1 MNGTMIVG
9 YRDKTYALDP
19 RSPVNAHYVFMSH
32 AHVDHLYGGVIDNLI
47 ASEETVK
54 LARARGFGLPDPI
67 STQEV
72 ELLDS
77 GHIVGSRSFLIPD
90 EVFYT
95 GDMALRPRAF
105 LKAPKL
111 PKAKILIIEAT
122 YGHKRYSFPSPA
134 SVVGEANKAL
144 SEMFSRGIP
153 VILCG
158 YALGKAQVLSYL
170 FSSWSPIFVH
180 ESVSEMN
187 KVCCSLGVPLNTYK
201 SYSEAEGEG
210 LLERRPWILIAPSS
224 LLKSRMMSSLRKR
237 YGAVTF
243 SFSGWAVDKWFNGMG
258 NIDRPFP
265 LSDHCDYNDLV
276 KVVKKVDPEKV
287 YTVHGYAKEFSQ
299 ILRRLGYDAQ
309 ALSGHQSNLIDFNLN
324 SE

>member
-1 MNGTMIVG
+1 MNDAILVG

-19 RSPVNAHYVFMSH
+19 RSPVDAHYIFMSH
-32 AHVDHLYGGVIDNLI
+32 AHIDHLYGGVTKNLI

-54 LARARGFGLPDPI
+54 LARARGFDLPDPI
-67 STQEV
+67 QNQEV
-72 ELLDS
+72 ELLNS
-77 GHIVGSRSFLIPD
+77 GHIVGSKSFLIPD

-111 PKAKILIIEAT
+111 PKAKALIIEAT
-122 YGHKRYSFPSPA
+122 YGHRRYSFPSPA
-134 SVVGEANKAL
+134 SVVAEANKAI

-170 FSSWSPIFVH
+170 FSTWSPIFVH
-180 ESVSEMN
+180 ESVGKMN
-187 KVCCSLGVPLNTYK
+187 EVCCSLGVPLDSHK
-201 SYSEAEGEG
+201 SYSKAKDEG
-210 LLERRPWILIAPSS
+210 LLKKRPWILIAPSS
-224 LLKSRMMSSLRKR
+224 LLRSGLISSLRKK

-243 SFSGWAVDKWFNGMG
+243 SFSGWAVDKWFNGMSH
-258 NIDRPFP
+258 IDYPFP

-276 KVVKKVDPEKV
+276 KVVKRVDPEKV

-299 ILRRLGYDAQ
+299 ALRRLGYDAHS
-309 ALSGHQSNLIDFNLN
+309 LSSHQSNLVDF